1 MIGATRASGTEPG
14 LQATWQCA
22 PTLTPLLREAER
34 PSLSLSPREAGGD
47 AEGRGGLPPAL
58 EGVHMASKSLQE
70 ILDATEHSGL
80 IGVNDVRVSSV
91 AQDSR
96 SVTPGAAFVALPG
109 FTVDGHQYLDAA
121 IANGAAALI
130 VQSDRQAYWQPIAD
144 ANPGTPIVSVD
155 DTRSALPAIAAAFH
169 DYPARKLTVAGV
181 TGTDGKSTTTYL
193 IHAMLSAAGHPTGLL
208 NGVEFHIGGE
218 WTRNETGETT
228 PEADI
233 IQAKLAEMVAAGDT
247 HAVLEV
253 SSHALELHRADEINT
268 QTAVFTGLS
277 DDHLD
282 FHQTRENYLAAKL
295 KLFRSLDN
303 HQIPLSPREAAR
315 PSLSLSLGEA
325 ARPSFSLSL
334 GKAARPSFSLSPRE
348 AGGDAEGRGGL
359 PGTPVAVVR
368 AEDSLRDTIASAHA
382 QQTVIATATPNTA
395 ADVSVL
401 AASQDARGSDVR
413 VVTPAGALGA
423 RLPMPGDYNLGNAAL
438 AAGAAWSLGVG
449 PVAMQ
454 TALNNLRPVPGRME
468 SIDEGQPFTVIVDAA
483 ATGPALDLALQTLK
497 PHVKGRLI
505 LVFGV
510 AGERDP
516 IRKSSMAAAAAQFA
530 DHAVITNENPRS
542 EDPTEIVEEIAAHFA
557 EADGASLDK
566 QPERREAIRRAISL
580 AQPDDL
586 VLIAGKGAEPTLI
599 YADRVEPWDDR
610 EVART
615 LVAELLSR

>member
-1 MIGATRASGTEPG
+1 MSRT
-14 LQATWQCA
+14 LQSIVPAGQH
-22 PTLTPLLREAER
+22 
-34 PSLSLSPREAGGD
+34 LSDSDVAVT
-47 AEGRGGLPPAL
+47 
-58 EGVHMASKSLQE
+58 GV
-70 ILDATEHSGL
+70 T
-80 IGVNDVRVSSV
+80 
-91 AQDSR
+91 QDSR

-169 DYPARKLTVAGV
+169 DHPARTLTVVGV

-193 IHAMLSAAGHPTGLL
+193 THAMLSAAGHSTGLL
-208 NGVEFHIGGE
+208 NGIEFHVGGK
-218 WTRNETGETT
+218 WSRNETGETT

-247 HAVLEV
+247 QAVLEV
-253 SSHALELHRADEINT
+253 SSHALELHRADQINT

-282 FHQTRENYLAAKL
+282 FHGTREQYFAAKL
-295 KLFRSLDN
+295 KLFHSLDD
-303 HQIPLSPREAAR
+303 HQVP
-315 PSLSLSLGEA
+315 
-325 ARPSFSLSL
+325 
-334 GKAARPSFSLSPRE
+334 LSPRE

-359 PGTPVAVVR
+359 PAPPAAVVR
-368 AEDSLRDTIASAHA
+368 AEDPLRDAIASAHA
-382 QQTVIATATPNTA
+382 QQTVIATATPDA
-395 ADVSVL
+395 MADVSIL
-401 AASQDARGSDVR
+401 AGSQDSRGSDVR

-423 RLPMPGDYNLGNAAL
+423 RLPLPGDYNLGNAAL

-449 PVAMQ
+449 PVAIQ
-454 TALNNLRPVPGRME
+454 HALNNLRPVPGRME
-468 SIDEGQPFTVIVDAA
+468 PVDEGQPFTVIVDAA
-483 ATGPALDLALQTLK
+483 ATGPALELALQTLR
-497 PHVKGRLI
+497 PHVDGRLI

-516 IRKSSMAAAAAQFA
+516 IRKSSMAAAAARHA
-530 DHAVITNENPRS
+530 DHTVITNENPRS
-542 EDPTEIVEEIAAHFA
+542 EDPVEMVEEIAAHFA
-557 EADGASLDK
+557 EAGGTSLDK
-566 QPERREAIRRAISL
+566 QPDRREAIRRAMSL

-610 EVART
+610 EVTRS